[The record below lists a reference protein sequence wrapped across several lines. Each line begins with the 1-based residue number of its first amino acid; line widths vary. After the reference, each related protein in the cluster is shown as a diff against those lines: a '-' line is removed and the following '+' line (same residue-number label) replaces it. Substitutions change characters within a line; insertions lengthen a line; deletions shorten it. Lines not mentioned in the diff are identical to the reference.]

1 MGLVVRLTNIFVL
14 QCIAM
19 SRPGAILRK
28 IHLLPVSFLGSNDR
42 RWLVVGSK
50 RWFAKGWRSRLFSS
64 LQYPLTLSY
73 QSPSLN
79 RWKKCGPGNVKNKVQ
94 CTRKTLKT
102 HIVGSLRNGFKAL
115 GTWRPFFT
123 QPFLLFLFFT
133 RRTNSHVWEISSSTT
148 GVFLAG
154 PSSGWQR
161 TPASTMSPC
170 LTPPTSR
177 HVESS
182 FLNHFHP
189 NWKPTKY
196 QQSTS
201 RHIPAV
207 LKTFSQRD
215 VPHPR
220 SDPNHDMKVHP
231 ISHKK
236 QGSVLAI
243 FLFVLT

>member
-19 SRPGAILRK
+19 SRSGAILRD
-28 IHLLPVSFLGSNDR
+28 IHLLPVSFLGWNDR

-64 LQYPLTLSY
+64 LQYSLTSSY

-79 RWKKCGPGNVKNKVQ
+79 RWKKCGPGNVKNKIQ

-102 HIVGSLRNGFKAL
+102 QIGLLVRWKMALRLRGHDVL
-115 GTWRPFFT
+115 FFT

-133 RRTNSHVWEISSSTT
+133 RTNSHVWEISSSTP

-154 PSSGWQR
+154 PSSDWQR

-170 LTPPTSR
+170 RTSPTSR
-177 HVESS
+177 HVEYS
-182 FLNHFHP
+182 F
-189 NWKPTKY
+189 Y
-196 QQSTS
+196 
-201 RHIPAV
+201 
-207 LKTFSQRD
+207 
-215 VPHPR
+215 
-220 SDPNHDMKVHP
+220 
-231 ISHKK
+231 
-236 QGSVLAI
+236 AI
-243 FLFVLT
+243 LSP